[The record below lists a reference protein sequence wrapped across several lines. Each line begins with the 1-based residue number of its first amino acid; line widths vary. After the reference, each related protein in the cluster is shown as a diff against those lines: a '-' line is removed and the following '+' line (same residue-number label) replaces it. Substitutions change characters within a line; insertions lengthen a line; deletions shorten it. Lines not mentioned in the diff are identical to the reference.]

1 MRLRPAGI
9 ALAMVGVLAAGCG
22 TSRPAADSPARWAPP
37 AGAAFLATSL
47 RTAAGTWAIAVMGGP
62 AAAHDNFWQLFI
74 RPAGST
80 RWKLVTPPGVA
91 DNGGLIVASAGGR
104 SLITGFRPSQGLTY
118 TPLSQTGD
126 GGQSWSSAG
135 PLDAAL
141 ANTPDALAVAPA
153 SRQLLALTT
162 SGTIQT
168 AVPGYTRWHILTSR
182 RALAATPAGGQC
194 RLRALTAAAFTRAG
208 TPLLGGACARPGLAG
223 IFARH
228 GETWQAAGPALPG
241 RQHIAVLRLTATGTG
256 LAALL
261 QAGTGQAATLLAAW
275 SPGGTPRWT
284 ISPPLQLRSA
294 APVSA
299 SFGPGRSAA
308 VILPGRHGE
317 TITAGGQW
325 RQLPQLPPGTATLT
339 PGPGGQP
346 DALAVHGT
354 RLTVWQLDP
363 GHAGWVKTQVISVP
377 IQFGSSS

>member
-1 MRLRPAGI
+1 MS
-9 ALAMVGVLAAGCG
+9 
-22 TSRPAADSPARWAPP
+22 TRPAAIALTVAAVLATGCGSGCPAGDSPARWAPR

-47 RTAAGTWAIAVMGGP
+47 HTAAGTWAVVVMGGS
-62 AAAHDNFWQLFI
+62 AAVHNNFWQLFV
-74 RPAGST
+74 RPVGSA

-91 DNGGLIVASAGGR
+91 DNGGLVITHAGGR
-104 SLITGFRPSQGLTY
+104 LLITGVRPSQGLTY

-126 GGQSWSSAG
+126 SGQSWSSAG

-162 SGTIQT
+162 SGISQT
-168 AVPGYTRWHILTSR
+168 AAPSYTRWHILTSR
-182 RALAATPAGGQC
+182 RALAATPAGRRC
-194 RLRALTAAAFTRAG
+194 RLRAVTAAAFTAAG
-208 TPLLGGACARPGLAG
+208 LPVLAGACAQPGVAG
-223 IFARH
+223 IFAPR
-228 GETWQAAGPALPG
+228 GRTWKPAGPTLSG
-241 RQHIAVLRLTATGTG
+241 RQRIAVLRLTATGHG

-275 SPGGTPRWT
+275 SASAARWT
-284 ISPPLQLRSA
+284 ISPPLQLRGA

-299 SFGPGRSAA
+299 SLGPGRTAA
-308 VILPGRHGE
+308 VILPGRQGE

-325 RQLPQLPPGTATLT
+325 RHLPQLPPGTATLT

-346 DALAVHGT
+346 EALAVHRT
-354 RLTVWQLDP
+354 RLTVWQP
-363 GHAGWVKTQVISVP
+363 AAGHTGWAQIQVISVP